1 MIGQLPVFGTY
12 VAMYVR
18 VQTEV
23 AKLLLAYA
31 CLLIGFTITFCVM
44 FPATRTFSN
53 PFVGFIKASADHK
66 DGDKN

>member
-44 FPATRTFSN
+44 FPATQTFSN
-53 PFVGFIKASADHK
+53 PFVGFIKVSIAK
-66 DGDKN
+66 M